1 MTTLIQKIRTAFGSV
16 KPATNGSSRTDA
28 EGPRQGARRD
38 LRIGI
43 ALLVLVAIVVLLRL
57 TVLLPPRV
65 SVVTVYKGNVT
76 AEVEGTGTVTADALA
91 TIASQI
97 TGRVEQVFVD
107 EGDNVRKNQIVAT
120 LDQTGLRHQVDVAQ
134 AHLDAA
140 RASARE
146 RQREWDREKQ
156 LVASGSVGVEEA
168 QQYRERNAVAQ
179 SAVRVATA
187 ELGNAQYELSLALI
201 PSLSDGIVTQR
212 WVVPGASV
220 VAGQPMFTIADTHL
234 IYVDT
239 FVDQDVAGRIRKG
252 EKATVI
258 LRGREHQPLRG
269 QVLRI
274 RPRADAATE
283 ETVAEVSFSIPG
295 DQFQLGQW
303 ANVYIRT
310 GEAKDALVVP
320 QLALMPMGNDLF
332 VWVVG
337 ADHTLRRVRVTVM
350 ARSPRSSK
358 VAVAGDDLHAG
369 DRVVLMPMGL
379 KPGEAVRPEPV
390 KAAMPMGMSM
400 GMGMAQ

>member
-1 MTTLIQKIRTAFGSV
+1 MKNLVQKIRTAFGSV
-16 KPATNGSSRTDA
+16 SATADGASR
-28 EGPRQGARRD
+28 ESPHQGVRRG

-43 ALLVLVAIVVLLRL
+43 ILLVLVAIVVLLRF
-57 TVLLPPRV
+57 TVLRPPRV
-65 SVVTVYKGNVT
+65 SVATVQRGNVV
-76 AEVEGTGTVTADALA
+76 AEVEGSGTVTADALA
-91 TIASQI
+91 NIAAQI
-97 TGRVEQVFVD
+97 TGRVDHVFVD
-107 EGDNVRKNQIVAT
+107 EGDRVSKNQIVAT
-120 LDQTGLRHQVDVAQ
+120 LDHAGLRHQVEVAR
-134 AHLDAA
+134 ARLDAA
-140 RASARE
+140 RVSADE
-146 RQREWDREKQ
+146 RQREWTREKQ

-179 SAVRVATA
+179 SAVRVAMA
-187 ELGNAQYELSLALI
+187 ELGKATYELSLACI

-239 FVDQDVAGRIRKG
+239 FVDQNDTGRIRKG
-252 EKATVI
+252 ETATVI
-258 LRGREHQPLRG
+258 LRGREQQPLPG

-274 RPRADAATE
+274 RPRADATTE
-283 ETVAEVSFSIPG
+283 ETVAEVSFSIPAG
-295 DQFQLGQW
+295 QFQLGQW

-310 GEAKDALVVP
+310 AEAKDALVVP
-320 QLALMPMGNDLF
+320 QMALMPMGNDLF

-337 ADHTLRRVRVTVM
+337 ADHTLRRVRVSVS

-358 VAVAGDDLHAG
+358 VAVSGDDLHAG

-390 KAAMPMGMSM
+390 KAAMPMGMT
-400 GMGMAQ
+400 MGMAQ

>member
-1 MTTLIQKIRTAFGSV
+1 MKTLVQKIRGVFGSM
-16 KPATNGSSRTDA
+16 RTA
-28 EGPRQGARRD
+28 PGESPHQGARRG

-43 ALLVLVAIVVLLRL
+43 VLLVLAVIVVLLRL
-57 TVLLPPRV
+57 TVLRPPRV
-65 SVVTVYKGNVT
+65 SVATVQRGNVA
-76 AEVEGTGTVTADALA
+76 AEVEGSGTVTADALA
-91 TIASQI
+91 NIAAKI
-97 TGRVEQVFVD
+97 TGRVDHVFVE
-107 EGDNVRKNQIVAT
+107 EGDSVSKNQIVAT
-120 LDQTGLRHQVDVAQ
+120 LDQDGLRHQVAVAQ
-134 AHLDAA
+134 ARLDAA
-140 RASARE
+140 RVSAE
-146 RQREWDREKQ
+146 QRQREWIREKK
-156 LVASGSVGVEEA
+156 LVVSGSVGVEEA

-179 SAVRVATA
+179 SAVRVAAA
-187 ELGNAQYELSLALI
+187 ELGKATYELSLAQI
-201 PSLSDGIVTQR
+201 PALSDGIVTQR

-239 FVDQDVAGRIRKG
+239 FVDQNVTGRIRKG
-252 EKATVI
+252 ETATVM
-258 LRGREHQPLRG
+258 LRGREHQPLPG
-269 QVLRI
+269 HVLRI

-283 ETVAEVSFSIPG
+283 ETVAEVSFSIPA

-320 QLALMPMGNDLF
+320 QMALTPMGNALF

-337 ADHTLRRVRVTVM
+337 ADHTLHRIRVTVL

-379 KPGEAVRPEPV
+379 KPGESVHPEPV
-390 KAAMPMGMSM
+390 KAAMPMGTSM

>member
-1 MTTLIQKIRTAFGSV
+1 MKTLVQKIRTAFGSV
-16 KPATNGSSRTDA
+16 SATPDGASR
-28 EGPRQGARRD
+28 ESPHQGTRRG

-43 ALLVLVAIVVLLRL
+43 VLLVLVAIVVLLRL
-57 TVLLPPRV
+57 TVLRPPRV
-65 SVVTVYKGNVT
+65 SVATVQRGNVV
-76 AEVEGTGTVTADALA
+76 AEVEGSGTVTADALA
-91 TIASQI
+91 NIAAKI
-97 TGRVEQVFVD
+97 TGRVDHVFVD
-107 EGDNVRKNQIVAT
+107 EGDGVSKNQIVAT
-120 LDQTGLRHQVDVAQ
+120 LDQAGLRHQVEVAQ
-134 AHLDAA
+134 ARLDAA
-140 RASARE
+140 RVGADE
-146 RQREWDREKQ
+146 RQREWIREKQ

-179 SAVRVATA
+179 SAVRVAAA
-187 ELGNAQYELSLALI
+187 ELGKATYELSLARI

-220 VAGQPMFTIADTHL
+220 VAGQPMFTVADTHL

-252 EKATVI
+252 EAATVI

-269 QVLRI
+269 KVLRI

-283 ETVAEVSFSIPG
+283 EAVAEVSFSLPAE
-295 DQFQLGQW
+295 QFQLGQW

-310 GEAKDALVVP
+310 GVAKDALVVP
-320 QLALMPMGNDLF
+320 QMALMPMGHDLF

-337 ADHTLRRVRVTVM
+337 ADHTLRRVRVTVT

-379 KPGEAVRPEPV
+379 RPGEAVRPKPV
-390 KAAMPMGMSM
+390 KATMPMGMSM

>member
-1 MTTLIQKIRTAFGSV
+1 MRTTPGAR
-16 KPATNGSSRTDA
+16 
-28 EGPRQGARRD
+28 PRQGARRS
-38 LRIGI
+38 LRLGI
-43 ALLVLVAIVVLLRL
+43 VLLVLVAIVVLLRL
-57 TVLLPPRV
+57 TVLRPPRV
-65 SVVTVYKGNVT
+65 SVATVQRGNVA
-76 AEVEGTGTVTADALA
+76 AEVEGSGTVTADALA
-91 TIASQI
+91 NIAAKI
-97 TGRVEQVFVD
+97 TGRVDHVFVE
-107 EGDNVRKNQIVAT
+107 EGDSVSKNQIVAT
-120 LDQTGLRHQVDVAQ
+120 LDQAGLRHQVEVAQ
-134 AHLDAA
+134 ARLDAA
-140 RASARE
+140 RVSAEE
-146 RQREWDREKQ
+146 RQREWTREKQ

-179 SAVRVATA
+179 SAVRVAAA
-187 ELGNAQYELSLALI
+187 ELGNATYELSLAQI

-252 EKATVI
+252 ETATVI
-258 LRGREHQPLRG
+258 LRGREHQPLPG

-283 ETVAEVSFSIPG
+283 ETVVEVSFSIPA

-310 GEAKDALVVP
+310 AVAKDALVVP
-320 QLALMPMGNDLF
+320 QMALMPMGNDLF

-337 ADHTLRRVRVTVM
+337 ADHALRRVRVTVT

-379 KPGEAVRPEPV
+379 RPGEAVRPEPA